1 MEYTKDL
8 IWKRN
13 ISVKELMKGLGKVGF
28 QSVELAKAS
37 EIIVKMKKNDAKIFF
52 TFTSN
57 MVTSGLRGFFSQVIR
72 LGLADFIV
80 TTTGGVEEDIMKAT
94 GEKFQI
100 SSFYANDVKLHEEG
114 KNRVGNLL
122 IDNESYCNFEDNI
135 TLILNEL

>member
-13 ISVKELMKGLGKVGF
+13 ISVKELMKQLGKVGF

-80 TTTGGVEEDIMKAT
+80 TTTGGIEEDIMKAI
-94 GEKFQI
+94 GERFLI
-100 SSFYANDVKLHEEG
+100 SSFYAN
-114 KNRVGNLL
+114 
-122 IDNESYCNFEDNI
+122 
-135 TLILNEL
+135 